1 MAIEGFIRKPSPEG
15 TQVVELPTF
24 KDPQLVVEE
33 ITSSDEEAEIEFEDN
48 ISEEDTENPVWDEDF
63 EIFYCTNKSEE
74 EGLNSPSVAALVSE
88 DQEAIKVPK
97 GMVIK
102 KRLPNL
108 LSLLEPHTKT
118 VAPEVPIVLRPPTPI
133 PPAPV

>member
-48 ISEEDTENPVWDEDF
+48 ISEEDTENPV
-63 EIFYCTNKSEE
+63 
-74 EGLNSPSVAALVSE
+74 
-88 DQEAIKVPK
+88 
-97 GMVIK
+97 
-102 KRLPNL
+102 
-108 LSLLEPHTKT
+108 
-118 VAPEVPIVLRPPTPI
+118 
-133 PPAPV
+133 